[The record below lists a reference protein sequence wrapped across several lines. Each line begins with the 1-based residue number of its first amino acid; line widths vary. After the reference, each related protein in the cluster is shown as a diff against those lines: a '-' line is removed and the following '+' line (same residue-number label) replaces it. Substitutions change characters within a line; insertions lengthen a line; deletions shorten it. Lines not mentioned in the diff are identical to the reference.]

1 MLADDCNRSRPP
13 GELRQLYKLFRL
25 IALVASASALIAGTI
40 AAVAVVASRTYHGSA
55 SATEIPLP
63 PLTSQLQLGSTVYA
77 ADHKTVLAV
86 LRGPELREP
95 VALSAVSKELV
106 TAVLDTED
114 HGFYVHGGFDLR
126 SIARAAV
133 HDVSGQGLQ
142 GGSTIAQ
149 QLVKQVY
156 LTPSQTLNRKIREVV
171 LADRLE
177 REYSRNAILQ
187 AYLNTIY
194 LGNGAYGIQAAAQT
208 YFSEPASSLDLAQS
222 ALLAGMI
229 QDPNGYDPILNP
241 AAARIRRSEVLARM
255 VYYNDIT
262 QAQATAAN
270 QVPLPG
276 ASPPPATQSGVT
288 NYYVL
293 QVKNELL
300 GPGSPL
306 GATYAERYAALFES
320 GLKIYTNMV
329 PSAQAA
335 ALSAVAANTPANST
349 GFEEGLASINPSNG
363 AVEALVGG
371 SGAAAS
377 QFNVMTQAQRQPGS
391 GFKLFTLLAA
401 LEQGYSVNDTVDSQS
416 PCYISFPGNNS
427 LLKTPINN
435 DTGAGGG
442 VITVVDATAN
452 SVNCAYMRLA
462 RQVGLANVVSMAQRM
477 GISEVTAADAFIPSM
492 VIGAIAVHPIEMAD
506 AYATLADN
514 GVYHPPSFISTIVD
528 RSGAVIFKGDQP
540 GKRIFSKQ
548 IAAEADVAFRA
559 VVQYGTGTGAALGNR
574 PVAGKTGTTSNNV
587 DAWFNGFTPQLATT
601 VWMGALKGEI
611 PIIINGLT
619 VYGANYPASTW
630 HDYSAAVLSGQP
642 VENFPTPDPSLV
654 PASVYVTSPAL
665 VAADVKDHNY
675 VAPPPPPTTIPVA
688 TTAPTSTA
696 TTLPETSVPT
706 GSTGAGATT
715 GGAPGGGGTG
725 AGTGAGA
732 TPGGPAGGG
741 PSGAAPQGNG

>member
-1 MLADDCNRSRPP
+1 MRHLV
-13 GELRQLYKLFRL
+13 RL
-25 IALVASASALIAGTI
+25 VALIAGAATLVAGTL
-40 AAVAVVASRTYHGSA
+40 AAVGVVASSAYHGSA
-55 SATEIPLP
+55 VAKEIPLP
-63 PLTSQLQLGSTVYA
+63 PLTSQFQLATTIYA
-77 ADHKTVLAV
+77 SDHKTVLAV

-95 VALSAVSKELV
+95 VALSQVSKVMV

-156 LTPSQTLNRKIREVV
+156 LTPSQTLSRKVREVV

-177 REYSRNAILQ
+177 REYTRNEILQ

-194 LGNGAYGIQAAAQT
+194 LGNGAYGVQAAAET
-208 YFSEPASSLDLAQS
+208 YFSEPASALDLAQA

-241 AAARIRRSEVLARM
+241 AAARIRRSEVLSRM
-255 VYYNDIT
+255 VYYKDIT
-262 QAQATAAN
+262 QAQAAAAN
-270 QVPLPG
+270 LVPLPG
-276 ASPPPATQSGVT
+276 AKPPPPSLTGT
-288 NYYVL
+288 NNYYVL

-306 GATYAERYAALFES
+306 GSTYAERYAALFEG
-320 GLKIYTNMV
+320 GLKIYTNMS
-329 PSAQAA
+329 PTAQAA
-335 ALSAVAANTPANST
+335 AEAAVAANTPANNV
-349 GFEEGLASINPSNG
+349 GYEEGLVSIDPADG

-377 QFNVMTQAQRQPGS
+377 QFDVMTQAERQPGS
-391 GFKLFTLLAA
+391 GFKIFTLLAA
-401 LEQGYSVNDTVDSQS
+401 LEQGYSVYDTVDSQS

-427 LLKTPINN
+427 LLTKPINN

-462 RQVGLANVVSMAQRM
+462 RQIGLPNVVSMAQRM
-477 GISEVTAADAFIPSM
+477 GVSEVTAADAYIPSM

-506 AYATLADN
+506 AYATLADG
-514 GVYHPPSFISTIVD
+514 GVYHAPSFISSIVD
-528 RSGAVIFKGDQP
+528 RSGAVIYRGDQP
-540 GKRIFSKQ
+540 GKRIFSTQ

-559 VVQYGTGTGAALGNR
+559 VVQYGTGTAAALGNR
-574 PVAGKTGTTSNNV
+574 PVAGKTGTTSHNV

-611 PIIINGLT
+611 PIVIDGLT

-630 HDYSAAVLSGQP
+630 HDYSAAVLADQP
-642 VENFPTPDPSLV
+642 VLNFPTPKASLV
-654 PASVYVTSPAL
+654 PPAKYVTSPAL
-665 VAADVKDHNY
+665 VAADVRDHNY
-675 VAPPPPPTTIPVA
+675 VAPPAPTPVYVPA
-688 TTAPTSTA
+688 TTTPSTSTPSA
-696 TTLPETSVPT
+696 STPPAGAT
-706 GSTGAGATT
+706 GSTGTPSGSTPPAPVPPA
-715 GGAPGGGGTG
+715 GGA
-725 AGTGAGA
+725 
-732 TPGGPAGGG
+732 GPAGAQ
-741 PSGAAPQGNG
+741 PGA